1 MNATVHPHTYEAPE
15 GPGRLAVAFAIA
27 FSGLAVL
34 VSLAIWLVHTGSS
47 DASNPAPN
55 SMNMTASQMADMP
68 SMSATAAAATAA
80 VPATQISLPANAAA
94 LAAAHKP
101 APVELPP
108 VGPGHLHHSTITLK
122 DETFQVAP
130 GIRYTGWTFD
140 GGAPGPIIHVRQGDW
155 VDVTL
160 VNGGAIPHSIDFHAA
175 DIAPN
180 TAFASI
186 PHGGKVHF
194 RFQAK
199 TPGAFMYH
207 CGTPPVLAHIA
218 NGMYG
223 AIIVDPRQGLPKV
236 DHSFVLVASEWY
248 LGGQGGE
255 SPYSLDMAK
264 ARAKMPDFVTFN
276 GYAGQ
281 YKDHPLSANVG
292 DTARFYVVSAG
303 PSFDTDFH
311 VVGTVLRRV
320 YLDGTTR
327 DVLHDVQTQL
337 VPAGGGMV
345 FDVTFHQKG
354 LYPFVSHSFASVD
367 MGQVGL
373 VDVGHVAGTMSH

>member
-1 MNATVHPHTYEAPE
+1 PMDHSM
-15 GPGRLAVAFAIA
+15 PG
-27 FSGLAVL
+27 
-34 VSLAIWLVHTGSS
+34 
-47 DASNPAPN
+47 
-55 SMNMTASQMADMP
+55 MNMSGGAAS
-68 SMSATAAAATAA
+68 TAAATAA
-80 VPATQISLPANAAA
+80 PAQIQLPANAAG

-101 APVELPP
+101 YPADLPP
-108 VGPGHLHHSTITLK
+108 VPPGHLHHYTITLK
-122 DETFQVAP
+122 DETLDVAP
-130 GIRYTGWTFD
+130 GIHYQGWTFD
-140 GGAPGPIIHVRQGDW
+140 GGAPGPVIHVRQGDW

-180 TAFASI
+180 VAFASV
-186 PHGGKVHF
+186 PNGGSIHF
-194 RFQAK
+194 RFQAT

-207 CGTPPVLAHIA
+207 CGTPPVLAHLA

-223 AIIVDPRQGLPKV
+223 AIVVDAKQGLPPV
-236 DHSFVLVASEWY
+236 QHSFVLVASEWY
-248 LGGQGGE
+248 LDSATRTAGGA
-255 SPYSLDMAK
+255 YTLDMAK

-281 YKDHPLSANVG
+281 YKDHPLAANVG

-311 VVGTVLRRV
+311 VVGTVLHRV
-320 YLDGTTR
+320 FLDGTTR
-327 DVLHDVQTQL
+327 HVLDDVQTQL

-345 FDVTFHQKG
+345 FDVKFRQAG
-354 LYPFVSHSFASVD
+354 IYPFVSHSFASVD

-373 VDVGHVAGTMSH
+373 VNVGGVKGTMSH